1 MPPVLIDLLV
11 GLTVFTAAVLIAA
24 WLLAGRATRRWKPDP
39 PCTPEAYH
47 LPFEHVTFT
56 ARDGVR
62 LGGRLTGEQ
71 GRRPVVIFC
80 AGLFGSMDGDTAL
93 VPAFYK
99 AGFDVLQFDW
109 RGHGISDG
117 QRVTLGADESQD
129 LIGAIDFLQARGV
142 KRIGLIGFSMG
153 AGIALRVAAQDERVK
168 CVIAD
173 GPNRYLFHVIQGAF
187 CSRIGLPLKPFAWL
201 IVRFIELRL
210 GGISLDD
217 ASPLGEVGKISPRP
231 VLFIHGGS
239 DPFVP
244 LADQEALFDACGD
257 PKEMWRV
264 DGAGH
269 REAEKIDPTAYR
281 ERVVGFFKAN
291 L

>member
-1 MPPVLIDLLV
+1 MPPVLVDVLV
-11 GLTVFTAAVLIAA
+11 ALIVLIAIILIAA

-39 PCTPEAYH
+39 PCTPDEYQ

-93 VPAFYK
+93 LPVFYK

-117 QRVTLGADESQD
+117 QRVTLGVDESQD
-129 LIGAIDFLQARGV
+129 LIGAMDFLQARGV
-142 KRIGLIGFSMG
+142 KRIGLLGFSLG
-153 AGIALRVAAQDERVK
+153 GGIALRVAAEDKRVV
-168 CVIAD
+168 CVVAD
-173 GPNRYLFHVIQGAF
+173 GANRHLFHVIQGAF
-187 CSRIGLPLKPFAWL
+187 RDKVGLPLKPLAGL
-201 IVRFIELRL
+201 VVRFIELRL

-217 ASPLGEVGKISPRP
+217 ASPLGEVGEISPRP

-244 LADQEALFDACGD
+244 LADQQALFDACGD
-257 PKEMWRV
+257 PKDLWRV
-264 DGAGH
+264 EGAGH
-269 REAEKIDPTAYR
+269 REAEKIEPEAYR
-281 ERVVGFFKAN
+281 ERVIGFFKAK

>member
-11 GLTVFTAAVLIAA
+11 VLIILIAIILIAA

-39 PCTPEAYH
+39 ACTPDTYH

-80 AGLFGSMDGDTAL
+80 AGLFGSMDGDTGL

-117 QRVTLGADESQD
+117 QRVTLGIDESKD
-129 LIGAIDFLQARGV
+129 LVGAIDFLQARGV
-142 KRIGLIGFSMG
+142 KRIGLLGFSMG
-153 AGIALRVAAQDERVK
+153 AGVALRVAAQDERAR
-168 CVIAD
+168 CIIAD
-173 GPNRYLFHVIQGAF
+173 GANRHLFHVIQEAF
-187 CSRIGLPLKPFAWL
+187 RSRIGLALKPFAWL
-201 IVRFIELRL
+201 VVKFIELRL
-210 GGISLDD
+210 GGISLDE

-239 DPFVP
+239 DPFVS
-244 LADQEALFDACGD
+244 LADQEALFAACGD
-257 PKEMWRV
+257 PKTLWRV
-264 DGAGH
+264 EGAGH
-269 REAEKIDPTAYR
+269 REAEKVEPEAYR
-281 ERVVGFFKAN
+281 ERVTGFFKAN